1 MICILLFFA
10 ILKKEY
16 SVFFY
21 VFYVFCLIIEF
32 LAGKGLGI
40 QFFWSDS
47 SFLTHNVR
55 SLIQTC
61 SLVAM
66 GLFYVNF
73 YKFSNKHSVSKLI
86 FRWGVFL
93 SFPLL
98 FVYAYKYFFGGF
110 HSFYILTWSVLRII
124 AAIWIINHL
133 YLVKKKLVPT
143 YLVFAF
149 VFPILSIITRQY
161 MNPSVHS
168 PEWVIFLNH
177 NLYYI
182 AVIIEVLLFT
192 RYIFDTVIK
201 TQFKYNKLKKISDE
215 LKYNFQNKTLEI
227 QEQER
232 NKLLNNVHDS
242 FSGYLEALKIRL
254 LSKSKNSPEK
264 IQEILD
270 SFYKEYRFLLNNLYS
285 PKINAQNLIEN
296 LCAFCDKLN
305 QITDNLIK
313 PKFSLKET
321 NLSPEKCM
329 HIYRIISELTT
340 NSIKYSYASELK
352 IHIFNNKFDI
362 ITIEVSDN
370 GTGFVNTKK
379 TENSYGLQSI
389 ENRVNKLNGMLKI
402 KSIKNKGTT
411 ITIKIPQYDN

>member
-1 MICILLFFA
+1 
-10 ILKKEY
+10 
-16 SVFFY
+16 
-21 VFYVFCLIIEF
+21 
-32 LAGKGLGI
+32 
-40 QFFWSDS
+40 
-47 SFLTHNVR
+47 
-55 SLIQTC
+55 
-61 SLVAM
+61 
-66 GLFYVNF
+66 
-73 YKFSNKHSVSKLI
+73 
-86 FRWGVFL
+86 
-93 SFPLL
+93 
-98 FVYAYKYFFGGF
+98 
-110 HSFYILTWSVLRII
+110 
-124 AAIWIINHL
+124 
-133 YLVKKKLVPT
+133 
-143 YLVFAF
+143 
-149 VFPILSIITRQY
+149 